1 MYKLWF
7 ISQQE
12 HLIKCTIIICCV
24 ATENNHCFFTIR
36 MVLRIALMRVN
47 HNSIGNSATFK
58 C

>member
-12 HLIKCTIIICCV
+12 HLIKCTVIIYWV
-24 ATENNHCFFTIR
+24 ATENNHCFFMVR
-36 MVLRIALMRVN
+36 MALRITLRVN
-47 HNSIGNSATFK
+47 HNTIGNSATFK